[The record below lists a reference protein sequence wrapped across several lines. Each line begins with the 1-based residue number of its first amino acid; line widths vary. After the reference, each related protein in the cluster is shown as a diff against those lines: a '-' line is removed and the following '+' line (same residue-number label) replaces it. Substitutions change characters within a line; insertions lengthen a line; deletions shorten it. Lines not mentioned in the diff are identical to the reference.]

1 MSNAPV
7 STASFPDAGSEAYV
21 GLANAMELAMDELST
36 IFPEM
41 LQGET
46 KSSNRCEGLRVL
58 KQQHLMSPVIYNE
71 WIVVATRLNV
81 TIAIII
87 GVVSIGIIPM
97 ISRSDTCRVVYICI
111 HLTCFHTRVEI
122 MTMTIIM

>member
-7 STASFPDAGSEAYV
+7 PTESFPEAGSQSYV

-46 KSSNRCEGLRVL
+46 KSSNRYEGLR
-58 KQQHLMSPVIYNE
+58 
-71 WIVVATRLNV
+71 A
-81 TIAIII
+81 
-87 GVVSIGIIPM
+87 
-97 ISRSDTCRVVYICI
+97 
-111 HLTCFHTRVEI
+111 
-122 MTMTIIM
+122 

>member
-41 LQGET
+41 LLGDT
-46 KSSNRCEGLRVL
+46 KSSNRYEGLHAL
-58 KQQHLMSPVIYNE
+58 TQLSPVIYMFECN
-71 WIVVATRLNV
+71 
-81 TIAIII
+81 
-87 GVVSIGIIPM
+87 
-97 ISRSDTCRVVYICI
+97 DYDYYC
-111 HLTCFHTRVEI
+111 CFEC
-122 MTMTIIM
+122 

>member
-41 LQGET
+41 LRGET
-46 KSSNRCEGLRVL
+46 KSSNPSKSTTTTTETSNLWVLFPNCDVEGECKESIYEIDSKCLR
-58 KQQHLMSPVIYNE
+58 S
-71 WIVVATRLNV
+71 VVEREVGN
-81 TIAIII
+81 
-87 GVVSIGIIPM
+87 
-97 ISRSDTCRVVYICI
+97 
-111 HLTCFHTRVEI
+111 
-122 MTMTIIM
+122 